1 MELTRRSFAGGVAF
15 GLATLGLAG
24 LGLELPKAQADD
36 AGKTFTFAIGGDPG
50 NMVNVV
56 TTTDRWGSMVVK
68 TLYSPLWMYN
78 EDGVNYFLAESYDVS
93 DDALTV
99 TAHLREGVTWSDGQP
114 LTADDVAFTFN
125 TIANEPAASAYVN
138 LNYGEQG
145 VVQATATDDLTVE
158 FAFPFVKANAVEM
171 LSGIFVMAKH
181 VYEGTTD
188 FGSSEL
194 NAQPVGTGP
203 FTLADYQ
210 AGSYI
215 QLAARPDYFLGT
227 PKVDSVVYRIVTNE
241 NTAMQ
246 AIQAGDV
253 DAWVATPAEVEQMD
267 LDASGLELHAYDEG
281 RIAYMMINALRVP
294 DQRVRQA
301 FLFALDKQEIATAS
315 MLSGEYYVD
324 AWTFLPPTSPWATED
339 VEKYERDL
347 DKARSLLEE
356 AGQPSPSFTIAY
368 ASDDTLQQ
376 TAAVLMQEQA
386 AEAGIN
392 VELVGV
398 EANALWQAIMDPDNN
413 PYDMYYTGY
422 IRGIDPDTFSDLF
435 VSLSR
440 STKNFMYYE
449 SPELDDLFDEGRAE
463 TDEAKRHEIYDE
475 AQRKVQ
481 ELACFYPMYSNKRLL
496 LANKRVSGIDE
507 AGLVPVYTFEDL
519 SKIEVA

>member
-1 MELTRRSFAGGVAF
+1 MDITRRTFVGAAAATVA
-15 GLATLGLAG
+15 LGLAG
-24 LGLELPKAQADD
+24 LSVGLPKAQADA
-36 AGKTFTFAIGGDPG
+36 AGKTFSFAIGGDPG

-78 EDGVNYFLAESYDVS
+78 EDGVNYFLAESYEVS

-99 TAHLREGVTWSDGQP
+99 TAHLHDGVTWSDGEA
-114 LTADDVAFTFN
+114 LTAADVEFTFN

-145 VVQATATDDLTVE
+145 VVSAKAVDDLTVE
-158 FAFPFVKANAVEM
+158 FTFPFVKANAVEM

-181 VYEGTTD
+181 VYEGVTD

-194 NAQPVGTGP
+194 NLSPVGTGP

-210 AGSYI
+210 AGSYV
-215 QLAARPDYFLGT
+215 QLAARPDYFLGA
-227 PKVDSVVYRIVTNE
+227 PKVDTVVYRIVTNE
-241 NTAMQ
+241 NTALQ
-246 AIQAGDV
+246 AIQTGDV

-267 LDASGLELHAYDEG
+267 LDANDLELHAYDEG
-281 RIAYMMINALRVP
+281 RIAYMMVNALRVP

-301 FLFALDKQEIATAS
+301 FLYSLDKTEIATAS
-315 MLSGEYYVD
+315 MLSEEYYLD

-339 VEKYERDL
+339 VEKYARDL
-347 DKARSLLEE
+347 DKARELLSE
-356 AGQPSPSFTIAY
+356 AGQESPSFTIAY

-386 AEAGIN
+386 AEAGIT

-449 SPELDDLFDEGRAE
+449 SPELDDLFDQGRTE

-475 AQRKVQ
+475 AQRQVQ

-496 LANKRVSGIDE
+496 VTNKAVKDVDA

-519 SKIEVA
+519 SKIDKA

>member
-1 MELTRRSFAGGVAF
+1 MDITRRSFVSGAA
-15 GLATLGLAG
+15 ATLALGFAG
-24 LGLELPKAQADD
+24 LGVSLPQAQADA
-36 AGKTFTFAIGGDPG
+36 AGKMFTFAIGGDPG
-50 NMVNVV
+50 NMINVV

-68 TLYSPLWMYN
+68 ALYSPLWMYN

-99 TAHLREGVTWSDGQP
+99 TAHLREGVTWSDGEP
-114 LTADDVAFTFN
+114 FTAEDVVFTFN
-125 TIANEPAASAYVN
+125 TIANEPSASAYVN

-145 VVQATATDDLTVE
+145 VVEATAVDDLTVD
-158 FAFPFVKANAVEM
+158 FTFPFVKANAVEM
-171 LSGIFVMAKH
+171 LSAIFVMAKH
-181 VYEGTTD
+181 VYDGVTD

-194 NAQPVGTGP
+194 NTQPVGTGP

-210 AGSYI
+210 AGSYV
-215 QLAARPDYFLGT
+215 QLAARPDYFLGA
-227 PKVDSVVYRIVTNE
+227 PKVDSVVYRFVANE

-246 AIQAGDV
+246 AIQTGDV
-253 DAWVATPAEVEQMD
+253 DAWVATPATVEQIN
-267 LDASGLELHAYDEG
+267 LDANNLALYAFDEG

-301 FLFALDKQEIATAS
+301 FLFALNKEEIAIAS
-315 MLSGEYYVD
+315 MLSTEYYAD
-324 AWTFLPPTSPWATED
+324 AWTYLPPTSPWATED

-347 DKARSLLEE
+347 DKARALLEE
-356 AGQPSPSFTIAY
+356 AGQPSPTFTIAY
-368 ASDDTLQQ
+368 ASDDSLQQ
-376 TAAVLMQEQA
+376 VAAVLMQEQA
-386 AEAGIN
+386 AEAGIT

-398 EANALWQAIMDPDNN
+398 EANALWQAIMDLENN

-449 SPELDDLFDEGRAE
+449 SPELDELFDQGRTE

-475 AQRKVQ
+475 TQRKVQ
-481 ELACFYPMYSNKRLL
+481 ELACFYPMYSNRRLL
-496 LANKRVSGIDE
+496 VTNKRVSGVEE
-507 AGLVPVYTFEDL
+507 AGLVPIYTFEDL
-519 SKIEVA
+519 SKIEVE